1 MAAPLEGFDL
11 ENAYIAAR
19 EAGDSEKAA
28 IKRLAEG
35 LSAQVQFDIGA
46 ARDQGVGDEE
56 VLAFLIG
63 RDPDDLRPDR
73 LRTFGRAAASEAV
86 EAGTIG
92 LGGAATYKALSAA
105 GRALSA
111 AGKAVPI
118 AGVPGAIAKGG
129 LSILGAG
136 LTALSGLPEEAEEL
150 LVEKPLGKRPVLPSE
165 LPAQRVGEVMGA
177 TLGLSPVARGAL
189 RRIPEEVDLPGKI
202 SSKKLLENHFK
213 ARNDALKG
221 DDFDPRT
228 ISGSVPA
235 SVKISEAVEK
245 TVAGLGRRTRET
257 SALGFTGAELGAA
270 VLPAMTEGLII
281 SMSPGS
287 DTLAT
292 LSGVAASVID
302 PLKITRAAGSATMQG
317 VGAGVR
323 DIRDKGL
330 VQSAKGAFGAAEA
343 VQNRRERAAFD
354 YFVRAFEKATPV
366 GPDGQPLDVTP
377 QEQIQSF
384 LEDLRASMAAD
395 PDLADVLTPGQLT
408 EHPIVLLS
416 EKTFAQG
423 RPDLNEQQKR
433 AARDASKQ
441 ITELVLGLRAI
452 GTRGALQA
460 ASELERGIFSEQLQG
475 LLDRYIVKAA
485 GAGDRIINARGPDS
499 LNGAMEA
506 SEVVSS
512 SAERALR
519 EAREFEDR
527 LYEKVD
533 GRIPINVTP
542 IFRALLELQD
552 PSAPGGQVLGTGD
565 VLPTQLRK
573 YLSDF
578 GFPFE
583 RLDAPP
589 AFGFSPE
596 QTAKEL
602 QEMIQLEGT
611 NTQTSLSNVLAFR
624 RYLQREVRQAQTA
637 AEPINK
643 AIFGPLD
650 AATLDALGVGNDLG
664 FVNTQS
670 QKLRTALDY
679 SRQLN
684 NVFLRSFAGD
694 LTRKR
699 RGLRE
704 SIMPEAA
711 LDKLFT
717 GGATRQQVNIDE
729 VKKAFDFVDAT
740 TGQPF
745 RGTVNSAVD
754 FYIRNN
760 FGDLLA
766 EPARPLGAKIAPET
780 ALSPEIA
787 AESLAADGT
796 NVRIDPNKLRR
807 FLQTNT
813 PVLRALDDEF
823 GLIGDLQNVE
833 RAQVALE
840 SAFSQASQRAATN
853 ARQNR
858 LGEFLKT
865 ESAQDALQQVL
876 FSKTPAKNLEGIV
889 NRLRKVTRGGDMQ
902 MSEINEG
909 LYSSLI
915 DVALS
920 RSTRDVDGTKV
931 FRFGDA
937 FNFLFN
943 TGETGLKGFDRGAP
957 SIMQLMQ
964 RNGVVNPEQARKL
977 REFLS
982 RGRNLEDVADRGIE
996 ALIDVPENDAMKDL
1010 VLRIAGAQG
1019 VGFVMQRLGFTPT
1032 IQTTGAGAK
1041 FIKNQFADLPNVAIR
1056 DILIDVTRPG
1066 QASVL
1071 ADFLDK
1077 GLKNMTPRGLSRVYD
1092 YVGRAVIGS
1101 PSYLLSAPT
1110 RAVTED
1116 RQEPVITPAPAPTP
1130 APPPQAP
1137 VAPPQPPA
1145 LQQPSASAAPSLDRQ
1160 RYAALYPNDPVSAL
1174 IDVQGIGALPQAPRV

>member
-1 MAAPLEGFDL
+1 MTAPLEGFDL

-35 LSAQVQFDIGA
+35 LSNQVQFDIGA

-92 LGGAATYKALSAA
+92 LGGAATYKALGAA
-105 GRALSA
+105 GRALST

-118 AGVPGAIAKGG
+118 AGVPGAIVKGG

-136 LTALSGLPEEAEEL
+136 LTAISGLPEEAEEL
-150 LVEKPLGKRPVLPSE
+150 LVEQPLGKRPVLPSE
-165 LPAQRVGEVMGA
+165 LPAQRAGEVMGA
-177 TLGLSPVARGAL
+177 TLGLTPVARGVL
-189 RRIPEEVDLPGKI
+189 RRIPEEVNLG
-202 SSKKLLENHFK
+202 SKKLMERHFK

-221 DDFDPRT
+221 DDFQDKN
-228 ISGSVPA
+228 ISSPA
-235 SVKISEAVEK
+235 LGKFVEAAEK

-257 SALGFTGAELGAA
+257 GALGFTSAELGAA
-270 VLPAMTEGLII
+270 VLPAMAEATII

-292 LSGVAASVID
+292 LGGVAASIVD
-302 PLKITRAAGSATMQG
+302 PFKITRAAGSATMQG
-317 VGAGVR
+317 LGAGVR

-343 VQNRRERAAFD
+343 VQSRREKAAFD

-377 QEQIQSF
+377 QEQIQNF

-423 RPDLNEQQKR
+423 RQDLNEQQKR
-433 AARDASKQ
+433 AAREASKQ
-441 ITELVLGLRAI
+441 ITELVLALRAQ

-485 GAGDRIINARGPDS
+485 GAGDRILTARGPTNVTAAS
-499 LNGAMEA
+499 EA
-506 SEVVSS
+506 SELVFD
-512 SAERALR
+512 SAQRALR
-519 EAREFEDR
+519 EARDFEDR
-527 LYEKVD
+527 LYTKID
-533 GRIPINVTP
+533 GRIPINPTP
-542 IFRALLELQD
+542 IFRALLELQN
-552 PSAPGGQVLGTGD
+552 PAAPGGQVLGTGD
-565 VLPTQLRK
+565 VLPEQMRRYLR
-573 YLSDF
+573 DF
-578 GFPFE
+578 GFDVDSLE
-583 RLDAPP
+583 KPP
-589 AFGFSPE
+589 AFGFEPE
-596 QTAKEL
+596 NVIKNMAEAM
-602 QEMIQLEGT
+602 EMEGFEA
-611 NTQTSLSNVLAFR
+611 QTSLSNILAFR
-624 RYLQREVRQAQTA
+624 RYLQRQVRQAQTA

-650 AATLDALGVGNDLG
+650 AATLDALGAGNDLG

-670 QKLRTALDY
+670 QNLRTALDY

-684 NVFLRSFAGD
+684 NVFLRSFTGD

-704 SIMPEAA
+704 SVMPEAA

-729 VKKAFDFVDAT
+729 IKKAFDFVDAT

-766 EPARPLGAKIAPET
+766 EPARPLGARIAPET
-780 ALSPEIA
+780 ALSPEIT
-787 AESLAADGT
+787 AESLAVDGT
-796 NVRIDPNKLRR
+796 NVRIDANKLRR

-813 PVLRALDDEF
+813 PILRALDDEF

-858 LGEFLKT
+858 LSEFLKT
-865 ESAQDALQQVL
+865 ESAQDALQQIL
-876 FSKTPAKNLEGIV
+876 YSKTPGKDLEGIIK
-889 NRLRKVTRGGDMQ
+889 RLRKVTRGGDLP
-902 MSEINEG
+902 MSEINDG

-920 RSTRDVDGTKV
+920 RSTRDVQGTKV
-931 FRFGDA
+931 FKFGDA
-937 FNFLFN
+937 FDFLFN

-964 RNGVVNPEQARKL
+964 KNGVVNPEQARKL

-982 RGRNLEDVADRGIE
+982 RGRSLEDVADRGIE

-1010 VLRIAGAQG
+1010 VARVAGAQG

-1041 FIKNQFADLPNVAIR
+1041 FIKNQFADLPNVAVR

-1066 QASVL
+1066 QSSVL

-1092 YVGRAVIGS
+1092 YIGRAVIGS

-1116 RQEPVITPAPAPTP
+1116 RPEPVITPPPAPTP
-1130 APPPQAP
+1130 APPPQASIP
-1137 VAPPQPPA
+1137 PPQPPA
-1145 LQQPSASAAPSLDRQ
+1145 LQQPANIAAPSLDRQ